1 MTKIAIHRSD
11 NSFSS
16 RWIAYCDRKGIPYKI
31 VNCYATDII
40 QQVADCDALMWHH
53 NHMISKDIL
62 FAKGLLFAL
71 EQSGKVVYPDFK
83 TAWHF
88 DDKVGQKY
96 LLESIA
102 APLVNS
108 YVFYDKTSALQWI
121 GDTTFPKVFKLRG
134 GAGSANVKLAKSQSE
149 AIHLTRKAF
158 GKGFSQNDSIGNLK
172 ERIRLFRLGKTSF
185 WDVAKGF
192 IRLVYPTR
200 FEKIA
205 GREKGYVYF
214 QDFIPDNSF
223 DIRVIVIDNKAFA
236 IKRMV
241 RKNDFRAS
249 GSGHI
254 LYEKEHFDE
263 QTIRLAFDL
272 NKKIQGQSVAF
283 DFVFDNGT
291 PKVVEISYGFL
302 KEGYDSCVGFWDD
315 GMNWHEGRFDPCEW
329 MVDLVVKQIS
339 ERNETDR

>member
-1 MTKIAIHRSD
+1 MIAIHSSK
-11 NSFSS
+11 NSFSE
-16 RWIAYCDRKGIPYKI
+16 RWIAYCEKREIPYKI

-40 QQVADCDALMWHH
+40 QQTENCDALMWHH
-53 NHMISKDIL
+53 NHMLSKDIL
-62 FAKGLLFAL
+62 FAQKLLFAI
-71 EQSGKVVYPDFK
+71 EHSGKVVFPDFK

-96 LLESIA
+96 LLESIG

-121 GDTTFPKVFKLRG
+121 GNTTFPKVFKLRG
-134 GAGSANVKLAKSQSE
+134 GAGSANVKLAKNKSE
-149 AIHLTRKAF
+149 AIRLAKKAF
-158 GKGFSQNDSIGNLK
+158 GKGFSQNDAIGNLK
-172 ERIRLFRLGKTSF
+172 ERIRLFRLGKTSL
-185 WDVAKGF
+185 WDVNKGF
-192 IRLVYPTR
+192 IRFVYPTR

-249 GSGHI
+249 GSGNI
-254 LYEKEHFDE
+254 LYEKKHFDE
-263 QTIRLAFDL
+263 KTIRLAFDL
-272 NKKIQGQSVAF
+272 TDKIQGQSIAY
-283 DFVFDNGT
+283 DFVYDDDE
-291 PKVVEISYGFL
+291 PKVVEISYGFV
-302 KEGYDSCVGFWDD
+302 KEGYDSCVGYWDKD
-315 GMNWHEGRFDPCEW
+315 MNWHEGKFDQCEW
-329 MVDLVVKQIS
+329 MVELVQNQINAKKNVV
-339 ERNETDR
+339 EK

>member
-1 MTKIAIHRSD
+1 MIAIHSSK
-11 NSFSS
+11 NSFSE
-16 RWIAYCDRKGIPYKI
+16 RWIAYCEKREIPYKI
-31 VNCYATDII
+31 VNCYSTDII
-40 QQVADCDALMWHH
+40 QQTEDCDALMWHH
-53 NHMISKDIL
+53 NHMLSKDIL
-62 FAKGLLFAL
+62 FAQKLLFAI
-71 EQSGKVVYPDFK
+71 EHSGKVVFPDFK
-83 TAWHF
+83 TGWHF

-96 LLESIA
+96 LLESLS

-121 GDTTFPKVFKLRG
+121 GNTTFPKVFKLRG
-134 GAGSANVKLAKSQSE
+134 GAGSANVKLAKNQSE
-149 AIHLTRKAF
+149 AINLTKKAF
-158 GKGFSQNDSIGNLK
+158 GKGFSQNDSNGNLK
-172 ERIRLFRLGKTSF
+172 ERIRLFRLGKTSL
-185 WDVAKGF
+185 WDVTKGF
-192 IRLVYPTR
+192 IRFVYPTR

-214 QDFIPDNSF
+214 QDFIPENSF

-302 KEGYDSCVGFWDD
+302 KEGYDSCVGFWDE
-315 GMNWHEGRFDPCEW
+315 GMKWHEGRFDSCEW

-339 ERNETDR
+339 ERNETD